1 MVQMLEEEEEEEE
14 SNKFEV
20 GRVVDRIVVCS
31 CPLPCPTT
39 SVAVWI

>member
-1 MVQMLEEEEEEEE
+1 MVEMLQEEEEEEE

-31 CPLPCPTT
+31 SAQPYPTT